1 MLVAVRYVL
10 PAVLC
15 VAGVA
20 LIAFGGRHGL
30 DGGLMLIG
38 GAAAVALLNFLHR
51 MGVSGDRDRD
61 EEEEARLYFDR
72 HGHWPDETPGSGWS

>member
-1 MLVAVRYVL
+1 VLIAVRYVL
-10 PAVLC
+10 PAAMF
-15 VAGVA
+15 VAGLV

-51 MGVSGDRDRD
+51 MGVEGDRDRD
-61 EEEEARLYFDR
+61 EEEEARRYFDR
-72 HGHWPDETPGSGWS
+72 HGYWPDEAPGPK